1 MNNPIPQA
9 LFELSVHFVPD
20 DAVGQ
25 WRPHEE
31 LPLSDFSTL
40 VARRPFS
47 TSLEGW
53 PKIPQE
59 VPMRPSDPMPD
70 LSPRSGP
77 GSPDG
82 EETPYPTK
90 HDSPARPEGKHDRE
104 EDPDQGHGPLITEDP
119 LPEREPADEGG
130 DIEEPGAQKPTP
142 LVAGRA
148 AAPAGMTPS
157 DR

>member
-1 MNNPIPQA
+1 
-9 LFELSVHFVPD
+9 
-20 DAVGQ
+20 
-25 WRPHEE
+25 
-31 LPLSDFSTL
+31 
-40 VARRPFS
+40 
-47 TSLEGW
+47 
-53 PKIPQE
+53 
-59 VPMRPSDPMPD
+59 MRPSDPMPD